1 MIDRAVQEPD
11 AWPGEPSC
19 LPLARSPSLLY
30 AATRTRL
37 SHLSQLIDRLPIR
50 RMAAEP
56 TNALRGSS

>member
-1 MIDRAVQEPD
+1 MRGVESLLA
-11 AWPGEPSC
+11 SLLLS
-19 LPLARSPSLLY
+19 LPLVS
-30 AATRTRL
+30 ATTTRL

>member
-1 MIDRAVQEPD
+1 VIVLHRSPMRGVESLLA
-11 AWPGEPSC
+11 SLLLS
-19 LPLARSPSLLY
+19 LPLVS
-30 AATRTRL
+30 ATTTRL